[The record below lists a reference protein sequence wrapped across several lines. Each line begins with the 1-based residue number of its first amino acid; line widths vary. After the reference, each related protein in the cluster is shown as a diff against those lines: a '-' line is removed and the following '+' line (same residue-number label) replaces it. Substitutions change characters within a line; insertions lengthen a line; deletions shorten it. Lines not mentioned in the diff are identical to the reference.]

1 MQGIFEFI
9 TTMISQGYLGLF
21 IICFAINMIPFLSP
35 SNMVL
40 AGAAVLTF
48 SILGPVGFT
57 EAVLIGI
64 IVAITATLAKLIHF
78 YVVRGS
84 RVILSEERLKS
95 LDSEKHRVEKWGAL
109 ALFIAAA
116 SPVPDDPLIVY
127 VGLTKYSTVKF
138 LLSYFTGKVA
148 VTIAGA
154 IIALFGLALGGN
166 FFESMPIVVASIVLT
181 AIITG
186 ILFKRKT
193 EGQESD
199 MLQDI
204 LEDELIDDD
213 DGESVDMSKGSNSST
228 TDS

>member
-1 MQGIFEFI
+1 MQNIVQFI
-9 TTMISQGYLGLF
+9 LEMIAQGYLGLF

-40 AGAAVLTF
+40 SGAAVLTF
-48 SILGPVGFT
+48 SILTPVGAT

-84 RVILSEERLKS
+84 RVVLSEARLKS
-95 LDSEKHRVEKWGAL
+95 LDSEKQRVEKWGPL

-138 LLSYFTGKVA
+138 LVSYFAGKVTI
-148 VTIAGA
+148 TIAGA
-154 IIALFGLALGGN
+154 IIALFGLALGGDL
-166 FFESMPIVVASIVLT
+166 FESMPIVVASIALT

-199 MLQDI
+199 MLQSI
-204 LEDELIDDD
+204 LEDELSDNNERDRMGTDDK
-213 DGESVDMSKGSNSST
+213 STNSMSS
-228 TDS
+228 

>member
-1 MQGIFEFI
+1 
-9 TTMISQGYLGLF
+9 
-21 IICFAINMIPFLSP
+21 
-35 SNMVL
+35 MVL

-48 SILGPVGFT
+48 SILGPVGVT
-57 EAVLIGI
+57 EAVIIGI

-78 YVVRGS
+78 YVIRGS

-95 LDSEKHRVEKWGAL
+95 LDSEKDRVEKWGAL

-116 SPVPDDPLIVY
+116 SPIPDDPLIVY
-127 VGLTKYSTVKF
+127 VGLTKYNTVKF
-138 LLSYFTGKVA
+138 LISYFTGKVT

-154 IIALFGLALGGN
+154 IIALFGLALGGG
-166 FFESMPIVVASIVLT
+166 FFESMPIVVASIALT
-181 AIITG
+181 VIITG

-204 LEDELIDDD
+204 LEDELFDDK
-213 DGESVDMSKGSNSST
+213 ESADMINDTNSS
-228 TDS
+228 DIED

>member
-1 MQGIFEFI
+1 MQTIFEFI
-9 TTMISQGYLGLF
+9 TEMISQGYVGLF

-48 SILGPVGFT
+48 SILRPVGIT

-78 YVVRGS
+78 YVIRGS

-95 LDSEKHRVEKWGAL
+95 LDSEKERVEKWGAL

-127 VGLTKYSTVKF
+127 VGLTKYNTAKF
-138 LLSYFTGKVA
+138 LISYFTGKVT
-148 VTIAGA
+148 VTLAGA
-154 IIALFGLALGGN
+154 IIALFGLALGGG
-166 FFESMPIVVASIVLT
+166 FFESMPIVVASIALT

-204 LEDELIDDD
+204 LENELFDDE
-213 DGESVDMSKGSNSST
+213 GSVDTINDNHSS
-228 TDS
+228 DIED

>member
-1 MQGIFEFI
+1 MQGILQFI
-9 TTMISQGYLGLF
+9 TDMISQGYVGLF

-40 AGAAVLTF
+40 AGASVLTF
-48 SILGPVGFT
+48 SILGPVGVA
-57 EAVLIGI
+57 EAIIIGV
-64 IVAITATLAKLIHF
+64 IVAITATMAKLIHF

-84 RVILSEERLKS
+84 RVVLSEERLKS
-95 LDSEKHRVEKWGAL
+95 LDSEKQRVEKWGAI

-127 VGLTKYSTVKF
+127 VGLTKFNTVKF
-138 LLSYFTGKVA
+138 IVSYFVGKVA

-154 IIALFGLALGGN
+154 IIALFGLALGGD
-166 FFESMPIVVASIVLT
+166 FFESMPIVVASIALT
-181 AIITG
+181 VIITG

-204 LEDELIDDD
+204 LEDELIDSDKN
-213 DGESVDMSKGSNSST
+213 ERTSNDEENSHST
-228 TDS
+228 EN

>member
-1 MQGIFEFI
+1 MQNILQFI
-9 TTMISQGYLGLF
+9 TDMISQGYVGLF

-40 AGAAVLTF
+40 AGAAVLTL
-48 SILGPVGFT
+48 SILGPVGIA
-57 EAVLIGI
+57 EALLIGI

-84 RVILSEERLKS
+84 RVVLSEERLKS
-95 LDSEKHRVEKWGAL
+95 LDSEKARVEKWGAL

-127 VGLTKYSTVKF
+127 VGLTKYNTVKF

-154 IIALFGLALGGN
+154 IIALFGLTLGGG
-166 FFESMPIVVASIVLT
+166 FFESMPVVVASIALT

-199 MLQDI
+199 MLQEI
-204 LEDELIDDD
+204 LEDELIDDE
-213 DGESVDMSKGSNSST
+213 ESVSTSNDDEDVASENS
-228 TDS
+228 

>member
-1 MQGIFEFI
+1 
-9 TTMISQGYLGLF
+9 MISQGYAGLF
-21 IICFAINMIPFLSP
+21 IICFTINMIPFLSP

-40 AGAAVLTF
+40 AFAAVLIF
-48 SILGPVGFT
+48 SIIGPVGLGD
-57 EAVLIGI
+57 AILIGI
-64 IVAITATLAKLIHF
+64 VVAIAATLAKLIHF

-84 RVILSEERLKS
+84 RAVLSEERLKS
-95 LDSEKHRVEKWGAL
+95 LDSEKRRVEKWGAI

-127 VGLTKYSTVKF
+127 VGLTKYNTTKF
-138 LLSYFTGKVA
+138 VLSYFTGKVT

-154 IIALFGLALGGN
+154 LIALLGLSFGGG
-166 FFESMPIVVASIVLT
+166 FFESTPIVVASIALT

-193 EGQESD
+193 EGSESD

-204 LEDELIDDD
+204 MEDELNDEKTDTDD
-213 DGESVDMSKGSNSST
+213 
-228 TDS
+228 

>member
-1 MQGIFEFI
+1 MQNISQLI
-9 TTMISQGYLGLF
+9 TDMISQGYAGLF
-21 IICFAINMIPFLSP
+21 IICFTINMIPFLSP

-40 AGAAVLTF
+40 AFAAVLIF
-48 SILGPVGFT
+48 SIISPVGLG
-57 EAVLIGI
+57 AAILIGI
-64 IVAITATLAKLIHF
+64 VVAIAATLAKLIHF

-84 RVILSEERLKS
+84 RAVLSEERLKS
-95 LDSEKHRVEKWGAL
+95 LDSEKRRVEKWGAI

-127 VGLTKYSTVKF
+127 VGLTKYNTTKF
-138 LLSYFTGKVA
+138 ILSYFTGKVT

-154 IIALFGLALGGN
+154 LIALLGLSFGGG
-166 FFESMPIVVASIVLT
+166 FFESTPIVVASIALT

-193 EGQESD
+193 EGAESD

-204 LEDELIDDD
+204 MEDELHDEKTSADD
-213 DGESVDMSKGSNSST
+213 
-228 TDS
+228 

>member
-1 MQGIFEFI
+1 MQNIPQLI
-9 TTMISQGYLGLF
+9 TDMISQGYVGLF

-40 AGAAVLTF
+40 AFAAVL
-48 SILGPVGFT
+48 ILQIMRSVGIA
-57 EAVLIGI
+57 EAVLIGVV
-64 IVAITATLAKLIHF
+64 VAIAATLAKLIHF

-84 RVILSEERLKS
+84 RAVLSDERLKS
-95 LDSEKHRVEKWGAL
+95 LDSEKRRVERWGAI

-127 VGLTKYSTVKF
+127 VGLTKYNTTKF
-138 LLSYFTGKVA
+138 VISYFTGKVA

-154 IIALFGLALGGN
+154 LIALWGLSVGGG
-166 FFESMPIVVASIVLT
+166 FLESSPIIVASIALT

-193 EGQESD
+193 EGTQSD

-204 LEDELIDDD
+204 IDDEMGDTKTEAD
-213 DGESVDMSKGSNSST
+213 D
-228 TDS
+228 